1 MVVFQ
6 ALTWESRDTDD
17 EHMISIFGKTEDGKS
32 VCLTTAFTPYFF
44 VKLPENINTPKIR
57 RIYEII
63 DQQCK
68 DSLVAYTVV
77 KSKDVWGFQNNQEFP
92 FMKIS
97 FKHLQARRL
106 VDSFLRKPLDRT
118 PELFDIFG
126 VRNVKVYES
135 NLDPVLRLMHRTGIQ
150 STGWLDTGDKCIRSH
165 LANVDMDLFSND
177 WTTLKPV
184 ARDDIAPFVVA
195 SVDIECYSKSRKFPD
210 ANNTDD
216 VCFQIAISLCK
227 FGSDEP
233 YDKTCLCYK
242 KTDSNL
248 EGCNILSYP
257 TEKEMLE
264 AFQKYLHQKDV
275 DIITGWNIFGFDMEY
290 IYKRAQINRCHYD
303 FFNLGKLKDTESEL
317 TIKKLS
323 SSALG
328 DNLLKLLPM
337 SGRFIFDLF
346 HEIKKG
352 YKLDSYKLDNVSKLY
367 LGDQKIDMTPK
378 EMFFRYEEEDPV
390 KLREVAEYCIKDTLL
405 PHRLMKKLCTLL
417 NLVEMAKATWV
428 PVPFLVERGQQ
439 IKVFSQLTKKAREL
453 GFMVPTIRYG
463 AIPEEPYEGATVLEA
478 QKGAYYTP
486 ITALDF
492 ESLYPSIMMAH
503 NLCYSSYV
511 MDEKRYGNVPGITY
525 ETFKIAD
532 RTYKFAQ
539 DVPSLLPAILLELKQ
554 FRKQAKK
561 DMAAATGFMKEVY
574 NGKQLAYKI
583 SMNSV
588 YGFTGAGKGILPCV
602 PIASTTTS
610 KGRAMIEETK
620 NYVEKHFPGS
630 KVRYGDSVTP
640 DTPLLIR
647 QNGEVKTTRIDSLV
661 DVYELR
667 DDGKE
672 IAEIDAEV
680 WTESGFTP
688 IQQIVRHKTTKN
700 IHRVLTHTGVVDVTE
715 DHSLLLKNKE
725 MIKPSEV
732 CLGTELLHG
741 NSVEAFGESDTSVT
755 PEEAKVMGF
764 FFGDGSCGHYDGKYT
779 WALNNSNMKYLE
791 EMKSLC
797 PFETRVYDT
806 IESSGV
812 YKLNAVGDVK
822 SISTKYR
829 SLFYNQHKEKVVPP
843 CILGAPLSVV
853 KSFWEGYYM
862 ADGDKDV
869 HGYTRMDIKGK
880 EGSMGMY
887 IIGRRL
893 GYNVSV
899 NTRSDK
905 PDVFRQTWTTSSQRK
920 NPIAI
925 KKLEL
930 VGETNGYVYDLTT
943 GSHHFHVGPGELV
956 VHNTDSVMVEFDVGD
971 RKGEEAIAY
980 SWEVGERAAEEC
992 SALFKKPNNLE
1003 LEKVYWPYF
1012 LYSKKRYAAK
1022 LWTKGKDDK
1031 MHMDYIDVKGL
1042 QLVRRDN
1049 TPHVREVCKELL
1061 DVVLTSSDPGPPK
1074 ELAKERA
1081 IELLSGDVPN
1091 EKLVLSQSL
1100 ADTYKVAGK
1109 NVSVTSSESVN
1120 INQSH
1125 VQVVTKMRQRKPGS
1139 EPQSGDRVPY
1149 LLTKTENAKA
1159 KAYEKA
1165 EDPKYVE
1172 EHGVPVDYH
1181 YYFLNKFLN
1190 PVCDL
1195 LDPLYENVKEE
1206 IFGEIIN
1213 QHKPPKPKREPALS
1227 TMKKDDL
1234 IAECKRRGLEE
1245 TGTLV
1250 VLRARLKEARQG
1262 SVEDIFK
1269 NYELKQSKDESSRED
1284 YADS

>member
-6 ALTWESRDTDD
+6 ALTWEARDGED
-17 EHMISIFGKTEDGKS
+17 EHLISIFGKTEDGKS

-44 VKLPENINTPKIR
+44 IKLPSGIDSQKVQ
-57 RIYEII
+57 RIYNILG
-63 DQQCK
+63 DKCK
-68 DSLVAYTVV
+68 DSLVAYSLM
-77 KSKDVWGFQNNQEFP
+77 KSKDVWGFQNNEEFA
-92 FMKIS
+92 FMKIN
-97 FKHLQARRL
+97 FKDLQARRL
-106 VDSFLRKPLDRT
+106 VDSFLRRPLDRT
-118 PELFDIFG
+118 PELFELFG

-150 STGWLDTGDKCIRSH
+150 STGWLDSGEKCVRSH
-165 LANVDMDLFSND
+165 LANVDIDLFCND

-195 SVDIECYSKSRKFPD
+195 SVDIECNSSTGKFPD
-210 ANNTDD
+210 ANIPGDA
-216 VCFQIAISLCK
+216 CFQIAISLCK

-242 KTDSNL
+242 QTDPNL
-248 EGCNILSYP
+248 EGCDIRSYA
-257 TEKEMLE
+257 TEREMLE
-264 AFQKYLHQKDV
+264 AFQKYLHKKDV

-303 FFNLGKLKDTESEL
+303 FYNLGKLKDTDSEL
-317 TIKKLS
+317 VIKKLS

-346 HEIKKG
+346 HEVKKG
-352 YKLDSYKLDNVSKLY
+352 YKLDSYKLDSVSKLY
-367 LGDQKIDMTPK
+367 LGDQKIDMAPK
-378 EMFFRYEEEDPV
+378 EMFARYKEGDPV
-390 KLREVAEYCIKDTLL
+390 KLKEVAEYCIKDTLL

-463 AIPEEPYEGATVLEA
+463 ALPEEPYEGATVLEA

-492 ESLYPSIMMAH
+492 EALYPSIMMAH

-511 MDEKRYGNVPGITY
+511 MDERKYGNIDGIEY
-525 ETFKIAD
+525 ETFNIGD

-539 DVPSLLPAILLELKQ
+539 GVPSLLPAILLELKQ
-554 FRKQAKK
+554 FRKQAKR

-610 KGRAMIEETK
+610 KGRSMIEETK
-620 NYVEKHFPGS
+620 NYVEKNFPGA
-630 KVRYGDSVTP
+630 KVRYGD
-640 DTPLLIR
+640 
-647 QNGEVKTTRIDSLV
+647 
-661 DVYELR
+661 
-667 DDGKE
+667 
-672 IAEIDAEV
+672 
-680 WTESGFTP
+680 
-688 IQQIVRHKTTKN
+688 
-700 IHRVLTHTGVVDVTE
+700 
-715 DHSLLLKNKE
+715 
-725 MIKPSEV
+725 
-732 CLGTELLHG
+732 
-741 NSVEAFGESDTSVT
+741 
-755 PEEAKVMGF
+755 
-764 FFGDGSCGHYDGKYT
+764 
-779 WALNNSNMKYLE
+779 
-791 EMKSLC
+791 
-797 PFETRVYDT
+797 
-806 IESSGV
+806 
-812 YKLNAVGDVK
+812 
-822 SISTKYR
+822 
-829 SLFYNQHKEKVVPP
+829 
-843 CILGAPLSVV
+843 
-853 KSFWEGYYM
+853 
-862 ADGDKDV
+862 
-869 HGYTRMDIKGK
+869 
-880 EGSMGMY
+880 
-887 IIGRRL
+887 
-893 GYNVSV
+893 
-899 NTRSDK
+899 
-905 PDVFRQTWTTSSQRK
+905 
-920 NPIAI
+920 
-925 KKLEL
+925 
-930 VGETNGYVYDLTT
+930 
-943 GSHHFHVGPGELV
+943 
-956 VHNTDSVMVEFDVGD
+956 TDSVMVEFDVGD

-1049 TPHVREVCKELL
+1049 TPHVREVSKELL
-1061 DVVLTSSDPGPPK
+1061 DVILTSSDPGPPK

-1091 EKLVLSQSL
+1091 QKLILSQGLS
-1100 ADTYKVAGK
+1100 DSYKVGGK
-1109 NVSVTSSESVN
+1109 SVSVTSPESVN

-1125 VQVVTKMRQRKPGS
+1125 VQVVTKMRQRRPGS

-1149 LLTKTENAKA
+1149 LLTRTEDPKA
-1159 KAYEKA
+1159 KAFEKA

-1172 EHGVPVDYH
+1172 ENGVPVDYH

-1213 QHKPPKPKREPALS
+1213 QHKPVKPPKLPSLS
-1227 TMKKDDL
+1227 GMKKDEL
-1234 IAECKRRGLEE
+1234 ITECKRLGLDE
-1245 TGTLV
+1245 TGTLPI
-1250 VLRARLKEARQG
+1250 LRARLKEVRMKKEE
-1262 SVEDIFK
+1262 SVEDLFK
-1269 NYELKQSKDESSRED
+1269 NYELTQSKDEHV
-1284 YADS
+1284 

>member
-6 ALTWESRDTDD
+6 ALTWEARDGED
-17 EHMISIFGKTEDGKS
+17 EHLISIFGKTEDGKS

-44 VKLPENINTPKIR
+44 IKLPTGIDSQKVQ
-57 RIYEII
+57 RIYNILS
-63 DQQCK
+63 DKCK
-68 DSLVAYTVV
+68 DSLVAYSLM
-77 KSKDVWGFQNNQEFP
+77 KSKDVWGFQNNEEFA
-92 FMKIS
+92 FMKIN
-97 FKHLQARRL
+97 FKDLQARRL
-106 VDSFLRKPLDRT
+106 VDSFLRRPLDRT
-118 PELFDIFG
+118 PELFELFG

-150 STGWLDTGDKCIRSH
+150 STGWLDSGEKCVRSH
-165 LANVDMDLFSND
+165 LANVDIDLFCND

-195 SVDIECYSKSRKFPD
+195 SVDIECNSSTGKFPD
-210 ANNTDD
+210 ANIPGDA
-216 VCFQIAISLCK
+216 CFQIAISLCK

-242 KTDSNL
+242 QTDPTL
-248 EGCNILSYP
+248 EGCDIRSYA
-257 TEKEMLE
+257 TEREMLE
-264 AFQKYLHQKDV
+264 AFQKYLHKKDV

-303 FFNLGKLKDTESEL
+303 FYNLGKLKDTDSEL
-317 TIKKLS
+317 VIKKLS

-337 SGRFIFDLF
+337 SGRFIFDMF
-346 HEIKKG
+346 HEVKKG
-352 YKLDSYKLDNVSKLY
+352 YKLDSYKLDSVSKLY
-367 LGDQKIDMTPK
+367 LGDQKIDMAPK
-378 EMFFRYEEEDPV
+378 EMFARYKEGDPV
-390 KLREVAEYCIKDTLL
+390 KLKEVAEYCIKDTLL

-463 AIPEEPYEGATVLEA
+463 ALPEEPYEGATVLEA

-492 ESLYPSIMMAH
+492 EALYPSIMMAH

-511 MDEKRYGNVPGITY
+511 MDERKYGNVPGIEY
-525 ETFKIAD
+525 ETFNIGD

-539 DVPSLLPAILLELKQ
+539 GVPSLLPAILLELKQ
-554 FRKQAKK
+554 FRKQAKR

-610 KGRAMIEETK
+610 KGRSMIEETK
-620 NYVEKHFPGS
+620 NYVEKNFPGA
-630 KVRYGDSVTP
+630 KVRYGD
-640 DTPLLIR
+640 
-647 QNGEVKTTRIDSLV
+647 
-661 DVYELR
+661 
-667 DDGKE
+667 
-672 IAEIDAEV
+672 
-680 WTESGFTP
+680 
-688 IQQIVRHKTTKN
+688 
-700 IHRVLTHTGVVDVTE
+700 
-715 DHSLLLKNKE
+715 
-725 MIKPSEV
+725 
-732 CLGTELLHG
+732 
-741 NSVEAFGESDTSVT
+741 
-755 PEEAKVMGF
+755 
-764 FFGDGSCGHYDGKYT
+764 
-779 WALNNSNMKYLE
+779 
-791 EMKSLC
+791 
-797 PFETRVYDT
+797 
-806 IESSGV
+806 
-812 YKLNAVGDVK
+812 
-822 SISTKYR
+822 
-829 SLFYNQHKEKVVPP
+829 
-843 CILGAPLSVV
+843 
-853 KSFWEGYYM
+853 
-862 ADGDKDV
+862 
-869 HGYTRMDIKGK
+869 
-880 EGSMGMY
+880 
-887 IIGRRL
+887 
-893 GYNVSV
+893 
-899 NTRSDK
+899 
-905 PDVFRQTWTTSSQRK
+905 
-920 NPIAI
+920 
-925 KKLEL
+925 
-930 VGETNGYVYDLTT
+930 
-943 GSHHFHVGPGELV
+943 
-956 VHNTDSVMVEFDVGD
+956 TDSVMVEFDVGD
-971 RKGEEAIAY
+971 RKGEDAIAY

-1022 LWTKGKDDK
+1022 LWTKGKDEK

-1049 TPHVREVCKELL
+1049 TPHVREVSKELL
-1061 DVVLTSSDPGPPK
+1061 DVILTSSDPGPPK

-1091 EKLVLSQSL
+1091 QKLILSQGLS
-1100 ADTYKVAGK
+1100 DSYKVGGK
-1109 NVSVTSSESVN
+1109 SVSVTSPESVN

-1125 VQVVTKMRQRKPGS
+1125 VQVVTKMRQRRPGS

-1149 LLTKTENAKA
+1149 LLTRTEDPKA
-1159 KAYEKA
+1159 KAFEKA

-1172 EHGVPVDYH
+1172 ENGVPVDYH

-1213 QHKPPKPKREPALS
+1213 QHKPVKPPKLPSLS
-1227 TMKKDDL
+1227 GMKKDEL
-1234 IAECKRRGLEE
+1234 ITECKRLGLDE
-1245 TGTLV
+1245 TGTLPI
-1250 VLRARLKEARQG
+1250 LRARLKEVRMKKEE
-1262 SVEDIFK
+1262 SVEDLFK
-1269 NYELKQSKDESSRED
+1269 NYELTQGKDEHV
-1284 YADS
+1284 